1 MAQRI
6 LGLDIGSKNVRV
18 AVLES
23 SLRSVRLVGLDSEKL
38 TVVPP
43 PPRPVPEPNED
54 GEVEAPDP
62 EEIAAEW
69 AHARRSAT
77 REALQKL
84 NSRGSLECDHVVVAL
99 PGDRVFSRVLQF
111 PFADPRRI
119 EQVVGFEL
127 EEHIPHEIED
137 VVIDHLVLESGDEGA
152 EILAAA
158 VPSSEVED
166 LLDLLA
172 ELDLDPRIVSLS
184 TFAYLKLLQA
194 STDESEEEAGSC
206 IAVVDIGHHRTDVT
220 VVQRGRLAFSRTVRR
235 GGRHLI
241 QAIARANGTD
251 TRGAERALISH
262 GRLPCAL
269 PAGGGDPD
277 MQSLAAAVGAG
288 LQPIL
293 RDVNQTLRSHERLNG
308 EPVEEILLAG
318 GLAHLPGLAETLH
331 SALEVPTAA
340 LERLPADV
348 ETEDFPGTDNASS
361 GKSVGLAL
369 ELVRGGSHQSLNF
382 RRGPFAYKG
391 DFQYLAERAPAILA
405 LAVMLLLA
413 AMGWYWV
420 QQDNLGR
427 DRDALAEILSAFTK
441 AVVGRAISDPDLA
454 KATIAAPPNKGY
466 VEALPQRTATW
477 VLDRV
482 SVAVEAVRTM
492 PSPADS
498 ETKPGGPPP
507 LVAQGADPDLRIDPV
522 KRYYDVE
529 IERIEI
535 AGAQGEVRGQ
545 AKNLE
550 ALEMF
555 AQELRET
562 PCLTRVSIE
571 NTDKVAF
578 DRHRGWLSYEI
589 GFMLNCNAK
598 RKKGKEKDK
607 DKDKDKATDE
617 AAGKEGA
624 APDGG
629 GAAPA
634 QEAPQAAPEPAGA
647 PAGPA
652 RREEGKGEVAP

>member
-6 LGLDIGSKNVRV
+6 LGLDIGSKNVRI

-23 SLRSVRLVGLDSEKL
+23 SLRSVRLVGLDTEKL

-62 EEIAAEW
+62 DEIAAEW
-69 AHARRSAT
+69 AHARRSAA
-77 REALQKL
+77 RDALEKL
-84 NSRGSLECDHVVVAL
+84 KARGSLEADHVVVAL
-99 PGDRVFSRVLQF
+99 PGDRVFTRVLQF

-152 EILAAA
+152 EVLAAA
-158 VPSSEVED
+158 VPSGEVED

-172 ELDLDPRIVSLS
+172 ELDVDPRIVSLS

-194 STDESEEEAGSC
+194 SREESGEEARRC
-206 IAVVDIGHHRTDVT
+206 VAVVDIGHHRTDVT
-220 VVQRGRLAFSRTVRR
+220 VMQRGRLAFSRTVRR
-235 GGRHLI
+235 GGRHLT
-241 QAIARANGTD
+241 QSIARALSTD
-251 TRGAERALISH
+251 ARTAERALISH

-269 PAGGGDPD
+269 PAGGGDPE
-277 MQSLAAAVGAG
+277 MQGLAAAVAAG

-293 RDVNQTLRSHERLNG
+293 RDVNQTLRSHERVNG
-308 EPVEEILLAG
+308 EPVEQIVLAG
-318 GLAHLPGLAETLH
+318 GLARLPGLAETMH

-340 LERLPADV
+340 LESLPSDV
-348 ETEDFPGTDNASS
+348 ETEDFPGTDNASA
-361 GKSVGLAL
+361 GKPVGLAL
-369 ELVRGGSHQSLNF
+369 ELVRGGSRQSLNF

-391 DFQYLAERAPAILA
+391 DFQYLAERAPAIVA

-413 AMGWYWV
+413 AVGWYWV
-420 QQDNLGR
+420 QRDNLAR
-427 DRDALAEILSAFTK
+427 ERDALAENLSAFTK

-492 PSPADS
+492 PSPLES
-498 ETKPGGPPP
+498 EVKPGGPPP
-507 LVAQGADPDLRIDPV
+507 LVAQGADPDLRIDPD
-522 KRYYDVE
+522 KRYHDVE
-529 IERIEI
+529 IERFEI

-550 ALEMF
+550 SLEMF

-578 DRHRGWLSYEI
+578 ERHRGWLSYEI
-589 GFMLNCNAK
+589 GFMLSCSAK
-598 RKKGKEKDK
+598 KKKSKEKDK
-607 DKDKDKATDE
+607 EKDKEKAT
-617 AAGKEGA
+617 GKEGA
-624 APDGG
+624 PAAGE

-634 QEAPQAAPEPAGA
+634 PAAPQAAPQPARGPAA
-647 PAGPA
+647 PAVEG
-652 RREEGKGEVAP
+652 EGKGEVAP